1 MNLNQLLVSVPKAII
16 AITLIAVGIIL
27 IVANDPPHT
36 FCRTQIDNFKATQ
49 SGVLYKNSNIK
60 TRTEPL
66 LRILINTCKEYSAP
80 GSCYGLFLR
89 MKVFIQDF
97 KLVSVDC
104 RQEFSTLS
112 KVRKIL
118 FEVYSLMIRLAW
130 GDAPPKHYD
139 KLAWLSDVDMS
150 LFCLLKENI
159 LFFYGKEALLR
170 VEQKVFKILPGAE
183 NMDEDSIREMALVS
197 ENCSRYPFL

>member
-1 MNLNQLLVSVPKAII
+1 M
-16 AITLIAVGIIL
+16 
-27 IVANDPPHT
+27 
-36 FCRTQIDNFKATQ
+36 
-49 SGVLYKNSNIK
+49 LYKNSNIK

-66 LRILINTCKEYSAP
+66 LRVLINTCKEYSAP

-130 GDAPPKHYD
+130 GDVPPKHYD

>member
-16 AITLIAVGIIL
+16 AITLIAVGIIF

-49 SGVLYKNSNIK
+49 IGVLYKDSNIK

-66 LRILINTCKEYSAP
+66 LRVLINTCKEYSAP
-80 GSCYGLFLR
+80 GSCYGLFSR

-112 KVRKIL
+112 KVRKAL

-159 LFFYGKEALLR
+159 LFFYGKEVLLR
-170 VEQKVFKILPGAE
+170 EEQKAFKILPGAE

-197 ENCSRYPFL
+197 ENCSRYPSL